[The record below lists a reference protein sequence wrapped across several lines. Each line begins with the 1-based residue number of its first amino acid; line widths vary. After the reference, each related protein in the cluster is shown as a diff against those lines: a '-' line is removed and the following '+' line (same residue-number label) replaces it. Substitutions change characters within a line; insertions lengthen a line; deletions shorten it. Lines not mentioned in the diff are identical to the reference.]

1 MDTLS
6 LVLKCVSIVLMFFTA
21 IYTVMNHRKARL
33 SLTSHSK
40 WTRPCLQTKPIDFVE
55 KDYLIQIVA
64 VTLIL
69 LKIY

>member
-21 IYTVMNHRKARL
+21 IYTVMNHLKARL

-40 WTRPCLQTKPIDFVE
+40 WTRPCLQTKPTDFVE
-55 KDYLIQIVA
+55 TDYLFENVPFS
-64 VTLIL
+64 VTLL
-69 LKIY
+69 